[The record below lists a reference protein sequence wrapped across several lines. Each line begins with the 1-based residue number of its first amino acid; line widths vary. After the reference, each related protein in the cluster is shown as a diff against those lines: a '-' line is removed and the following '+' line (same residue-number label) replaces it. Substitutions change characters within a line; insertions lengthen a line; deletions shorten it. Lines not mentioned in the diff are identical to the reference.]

1 MNSITSFLNR
11 SGIKT
16 WQFDYNKG
24 FIFTWGEKY
33 SVSRF
38 NLENAKPITRFDFN
52 SLDEISQWGNSH
64 PKYQSFELE
73 EQPMLG
79 LPGEGKAMRVVLN
92 TSNYGWKTI
101 TSPAFDV
108 STDRVYVIKL
118 GMRFINAQDVQLGI
132 TEFDKNGVIIN
143 SAIVQPPENG
153 YSYWKDIKF
162 SYRPF
167 NKEVTS
173 IRLSISHGDLT
184 RQPLPN
190 MLWIDAVRI
199 YDVSDQ
205 VQENSISVPFKENN
219 NNNYKVFVRYLES
232 PEGGRFNAMLE
243 GSLIQI
249 STLSSDS
256 KFVWKDLGEYN
267 INQGNH
273 NMTFTNERGF
283 NAINT
288 ILLIPKDQIEEIKGR
303 IEDWLNQN
311 SSTLMYIFE
320 AESDM
325 NINDKTIADGIQ
337 SDSGNLILEN
347 STAWTQFN
355 VRQEGDY
362 RLWIKGSGNF
372 AVAVNDQSEV
382 LNASSNKPLLS
393 KPFRLDQGESRLE
406 VTPLQE
412 SGKSSNAYQSTHL
425 ADDSSNNGS
434 SEVTNVIDSIWLV
447 RDSSYPRESVDNNNN
462 SQNRMH
468 LTTTI
473 AEKGW
478 PSQKYE
484 IKLDN
489 ATTPF
494 TISLAEPFN
503 QDLRAAIYTKDG
515 LSKTESLLPLFYS
528 LKSGVYIDSPA
539 TVTKIVIYNA
549 GPPLEWLVAIS
560 GFISLAAY
568 ILLVLSSNMKLT
580 NRFKGLGYNLNH
592 LIKDRIS
599 QNRSK

>member
-1 MNSITSFLNR
+1 
-11 SGIKT
+11 
-16 WQFDYNKG
+16 
-24 FIFTWGEKY
+24 
-33 SVSRF
+33 
-38 NLENAKPITRFDFN
+38 
-52 SLDEISQWGNSH
+52 
-64 PKYQSFELE
+64 
-73 EQPMLG
+73 
-79 LPGEGKAMRVVLN
+79 
-92 TSNYGWKTI
+92 
-101 TSPAFDV
+101 
-108 STDRVYVIKL
+108 
-118 GMRFINAQDVQLGI
+118 
-132 TEFDKNGVIIN
+132 
-143 SAIVQPPENG
+143 
-153 YSYWKDIKF
+153 
-162 SYRPF
+162 
-167 NKEVTS
+167 
-173 IRLSISHGDLT
+173 
-184 RQPLPN
+184 
-190 MLWIDAVRI
+190 
-199 YDVSDQ
+199 
-205 VQENSISVPFKENN
+205 
-219 NNNYKVFVRYLES
+219 
-232 PEGGRFNAMLE
+232 
-243 GSLIQI
+243 
-249 STLSSDS
+249 
-256 KFVWKDLGEYN
+256 
-267 INQGNH
+267 
-273 NMTFTNERGF
+273 MTFTNERGF

-288 ILLIPKDQIEEIKGR
+288 ILLIPKDQFEEIKGR

-425 ADDSSNNGS
+425 ADDSGNNGS

-478 PSQKYE
+478 SSQKYE

-549 GPPLEWLVAIS
+549 GAPFEWLVAIS